1 MSKETLEIIRGLS
14 QAAANAYDG
23 AHMEN
28 YSLDGQVRKTG
39 LKREEGIPLLDKRC
53 IDGFKVKFYGD
64 SMIINYQSDV
74 RMKDLKE
81 NGFENE
87 IVRTINEVKKF
98 LQKEYK
104 TITGK
109 SVSLTAK
116 GEPQVIVQTTSN
128 VRTFVQAYQHYKIG
142 GLKMDQILE
151 PSADTTR
158 DITKKFSGEPQKQS
172 VLKTKRS
179 TQRIIRNETHE
190 RNIKA
195 NHQRRDGSC
204 YE

>member
-1 MSKETLEIIRGLS
+1 MEKRLETKQMSKETLEIIRGLS

-39 LKREEGIPLLDKRC
+39 LRREEGIPLLDKRC

-74 RMKDLKE
+74 MMKDLKD
-81 NGFENE
+81 NGFEND
-87 IVRTINEVKKF
+87 IMRTINEVKKF

-151 PSADTTR
+151 PSVDTTR
-158 DITKKFSGEPQKQS
+158 DITKKFLETA
-172 VLKTKRS
+172 KTKRP
-179 TQRIIRNETHE
+179 QNEKI
-190 RNIKA
+190 NPKD
-195 NHQRRDGSC
+195 NQK
-204 YE
+204 

>member
-23 AHMEN
+23 VHMEN
-28 YSLDGQVRKTG
+28 YSLDGQIRKTG

-74 RMKDLKE
+74 RMCDLKE

-104 TITGK
+104 AITGK

-142 GLKMDQILE
+142 GLQMDEILS
-151 PSADTTR
+151 PSEDTTR
-158 DITKKFSGEPQKQS
+158 DITKKFLEFAKAKRPSNESIKPGDNQK
-172 VLKTKRS
+172 
-179 TQRIIRNETHE
+179 
-190 RNIKA
+190 
-195 NHQRRDGSC
+195 
-204 YE
+204 